1 MEMRS
6 LDHWLCFLVLLA
18 LPFCEVQ
25 AQYSLR
31 YSMVDSDNVTMPEEI
46 NVVDSDAAH
55 DQIIANL
62 GFLTGVLGLN
72 ADYYLACG
80 DRLFCCDLLVPE
92 EIGNGRIIHHY
103 VFLGYEIH
111 DDRLVTMDSIHF
123 YFRDQRGVPKYANM
137 EMKRNRLVL
146 SAWKYGGGYW
156 VDFSLDL
163 DEYMKGD
170 IQDFF
175 AEFEAFF
182 YRKVPKNLARERPS
196 CSGRL

>member
-1 MEMRS
+1 MKMRK
-6 LDHWLCFLVLLA
+6 LFGLFMICFLLL
-18 LPFCEVQ
+18 FTRTK
-25 AQYSLR
+25 AQYNLQ

-46 NVVDSDAAH
+46 NLVASDSAH

-62 GFLTGVLGLN
+62 GFLTGVLGQDAN
-72 ADYYLACG
+72 FYLACG
-80 DRLFCCDLLVPE
+80 DRLFCFDILVPE
-92 EIGNGRIIHHY
+92 HIGHGRIIHHY

-111 DDRLVTMDSIHF
+111 DNRLIAIDSIHF
-123 YFRDQRGVPKYANM
+123 YFKDQQGVPKYANM
-137 EMKRNRLVL
+137 EMKRNKLVL
-146 SAWKYGGGYW
+146 SAWRYGGGYW

-182 YRKVPKNLARERPS
+182 HRKVPKNLARERPS
-196 CSGRL
+196 CCGRL